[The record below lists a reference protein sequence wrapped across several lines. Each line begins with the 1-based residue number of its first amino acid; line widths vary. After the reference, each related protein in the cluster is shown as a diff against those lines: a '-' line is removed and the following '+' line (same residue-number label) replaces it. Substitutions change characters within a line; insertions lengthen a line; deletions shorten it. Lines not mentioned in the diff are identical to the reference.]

1 MKSYSQDQLTQ
12 SKRHQGEPSKGIFG
26 DEVTPTDLLL
36 IKQGTVEGFF
46 KDRGHSNSH
55 LPHAAF
61 QEEGPGREKV
71 KLQRELESTCTHSCC
86 E

>member
-1 MKSYSQDQLTQ
+1 MF
-12 SKRHQGEPSKGIFG
+12 GE
-26 DEVTPTDLLL
+26 EVTLTDLLL

-46 KDRGHSNSH
+46 KDSGHSNSH

-61 QEEGPGREKV
+61 QEESPGREKV

-86 E
+86 DEVCLVFIILIVQIHFVLYL